1 MFIHKEATMQKGK
14 GTNLYMEDEIKAL
27 LQALAKK
34 TKLSMSNVV
43 KEALLEYRANHLS
56 EKR

>member
-1 MFIHKEATMQKGK
+1 MQKGK

-43 KEALLEYRANHLS
+43 KEALLEYRSRLEAERL
-56 EKR
+56 KGMK